1 MTIRDYKKDALSKGY
16 DDWDFNSYL
25 DETCSNKLD
34 MYYSGWECDTTLWI
48 MSNSDKICTSHG
60 DHYIMS
66 DSEFQSYKN
75 TLICYVE
82 TLKDIK

>member
-34 MYYSGWECDTTLWI
+34 IWY
-48 MSNSDKICTSHG
+48 
-60 DHYIMS
+60 
-66 DSEFQSYKN
+66 DSMLNLFSF
-75 TLICYVE
+75 LFI
-82 TLKDIK
+82 LFS